1 MTSYKLPTSM
11 TEATRQARH
20 FIKPMERH
28 CAVLSLALADAPR
41 VIELS
46 RALGATT
53 GNPPAGW
60 LRQQPELQAT
70 DRMQAA
76 VFMER
81 AVYMNNRHSACSYV
95 NAIVELLHILIHK
108 PELRKYDPEAMVRM
122 PPHELMEGTCLQR
135 VRDQIDGHETRF
147 KLMLSEKFDEL
158 ERETRDKDQLVHC
171 RKCNSTNIILD
182 MRQVRSADESMTAF
196 VSCLNCRSCFRMD

>member
-1 MTSYKLPTSM
+1 MACYKLPAPVTD
-11 TEATRQARH
+11 ATRQARH
-20 FIKPMERH
+20 CIKPMERH
-28 CAVLSLALADAPR
+28 RAVLSLALADAAR

-53 GNPPAGW
+53 GSTPPEW
-60 LRQQPELQAT
+60 LQQQPELQDT
-70 DRMQAA
+70 DRMKTA

-81 AVYMNNRHSACSYV
+81 AVYLNHRHSTSSYV

-135 VRDQIDGHETRF
+135 VRGQIDGHETRF
-147 KLMLSEKFDEL
+147 KLMLSEKFEEL
-158 ERETRDKDQLVHC
+158 ERETRDKEQLVHC